1 MNRKN
6 KHEKNP
12 LHSEYL
18 EHALQ
23 QRAKEDLERKAMEKA
38 RNEYNYEQY
47 MKKKERAEAK
57 ARRKLRTQSQKKV
70 VLFLIIIL
78 LICLY
83 VYLYQ
88 QNIHITD
95 LIYDFIDTIND
106 LRGH

>member
-1 MNRKN
+1 MKKKDSPFYNESIER
-6 KHEKNP
+6 
-12 LHSEYL
+12 
-18 EHALQ
+18 ALD

-57 ARRKLRTQSQKKV
+57 ARNKIRRQNSRWHV
-70 VLFLIIIL
+70 IFLIVIL

-88 QNIHITD
+88 NGINLLKVIQS
-95 LIYDFIDTIND
+95 IY
-106 LRGH
+106 LSWKR